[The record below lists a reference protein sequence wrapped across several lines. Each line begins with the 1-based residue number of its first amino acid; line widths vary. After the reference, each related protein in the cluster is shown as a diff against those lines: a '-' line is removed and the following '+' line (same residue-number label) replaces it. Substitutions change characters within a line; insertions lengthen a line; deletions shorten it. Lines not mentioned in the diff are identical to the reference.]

1 MKVHVVGASIGSY
14 QGNDYGRIYSLEPI
28 GNNGIGQKSVMY
40 KTSVICAKSID
51 EVDVMYN
58 LEFNQYGR
66 VVEVT
71 KLS

>member
-1 MKVHVVGASIGSY
+1 MKVHVVGASIGNY

-28 GNNGIGQKSVMY
+28 ENNGIGNKSVVY
-40 KTSVICAKSID
+40 KTSVACAKSID
-51 EVDVMYN
+51 EVDVVYD